1 MLKPFVWMFSTE
13 NFKKHFLYLFFVFF
27 KFVIP
32 AIILY
37 VLGSCTIGNFSFW
50 SYVLSGV
57 LFFAPLLCIQG
68 YFWELTSQIIS
79 REWDI
84 EGANINNGKIKQI
97 YQIKFP
103 ELNTRKFIWRG
114 IASIVANFIM
124 FSPLLAI
131 FYFSFVAGFFGI
143 QFFGTNMFENPSYY
157 FAAILAWI
165 IYGFLTPALL
175 WNYAKQDSVVAVL
188 NYRKAIYIA
197 GNYTGKYILNCI
209 IFIIFNTIL
218 SLTISAIF
226 NLFSINTINLNEPLT
241 ALTLLIFVTVI
252 YVMYIYCTHVNSYLL
267 GTITPPCEG

>member
-13 NFKKHFLYLFFVFF
+13 NFKKNFLYLFFVFF
-27 KFVIP
+27 KFIVP

-68 YFWELTSQIIS
+68 YFWELTSQVIS

-84 EGANINNGKIKQI
+84 EGANIYNGKIKQI

-114 IASIVANFIM
+114 IASVVANFIM
-124 FSPLLAI
+124 FCPLLVLL
-131 FYFSFVAGFFGI
+131 YFSAFTGIFGI
-143 QFFGTNMFENPSYY
+143 QLLGTNMFENPSYY
-157 FAAILAWI
+157 YAAILAWI
-165 IYGFLTPALL
+165 IYGFLVPALL

-188 NYRKAIYIA
+188 NYRKAVYIA

-209 IFIIFNTIL
+209 IFVVFNSIL
-218 SLTISAIF
+218 SFAISAIF
-226 NLFSINTINLNEPLT
+226 NLFSISTFNLSEPLA
-241 ALTLLIFVTVI
+241 ALTLLILETVI
-252 YVMYIYCTHVNSYLL
+252 YMVYIYCTFVNSYLL
-267 GTITPPCEG
+267 GTITPPEEG

>member
-13 NFKKHFLYLFFVFF
+13 NFKKHFLYLFFTYF

-32 AIILY
+32 AIIFY
-37 VLGSCTIGNFSFW
+37 ITGYYIANDFSFW
-50 SYVLSGV
+50 SYLASGV
-57 LFFAPLLCIQG
+57 LFFAPFLCIQG

-84 EGANINNGKIKQI
+84 EGASIYNGKIKQT

-103 ELNTRKFIWRG
+103 ELNTLKFIWRG
-114 IASIVANFIM
+114 IASIVANIIM
-124 FSPLLAI
+124 FCPLIML
-131 FYFSFVAGFFGI
+131 FYFSAFTGIFGT
-143 QFFGTNMFENPSYY
+143 QLLGTNMFENPSYY
-157 FAAILAWI
+157 YAAILAWI

-188 NYRKAIYIA
+188 NYRKAIYIT

-252 YVMYIYCTHVNSYLL
+252 YVMYIYCTYVNSYLL